1 MMSYVQMFI
10 ILSHLTVS
18 NKTIMEKFI
27 ISWFEDI
34 FSVSNTSYQSCLFC
48 IGNFFIFSLS

>member
-1 MMSYVQMFI
+1 MSYVQMFI